1 MQPSQAGKPDLR
13 EVPLRRLPAPR
24 AGRTIDKVSL
34 MPAVRGRE
42 GTHAKGSCE
51 PGQAGRCSHKQRPLV
66 QWISLS
72 RRPAAGTFIFESF
85 TAEDAES
92 AEERKSPDDV
102 TPSLPSSISSALSAS
117 SAVKP
122 QEHGQTTRL
131 PWNQANP
138 AYGEWRELHGAGA
151 PLPAAAVRSS

>member
-1 MQPSQAGKPDLR
+1 MPSAIVDCQLSIVHSRPALR
-13 EVPLRRLPAPR
+13 
-24 AGRTIDKVSL
+24 GWK
-34 MPAVRGRE
+34 

-122 QEHGQTTRL
+122 QEHGQTRRL

-138 AYGEWRELHGAGA
+138 AY
-151 PLPAAAVRSS
+151 